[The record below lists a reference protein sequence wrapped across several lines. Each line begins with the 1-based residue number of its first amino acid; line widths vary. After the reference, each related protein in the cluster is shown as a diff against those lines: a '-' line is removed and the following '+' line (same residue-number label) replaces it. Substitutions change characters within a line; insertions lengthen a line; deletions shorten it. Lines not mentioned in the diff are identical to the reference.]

1 MVSVCVYIIKAEEW
15 RGKKEKKKKEAQR
28 NKEPLYDDQIIKKI
42 KRTTKTKYKI
52 SISIYNHHLTKVV
65 PKNVTIIF
73 LFK

>member
-52 SISIYNHHLTKVV
+52 RKINTAQERECFFEAL
-65 PKNVTIIF
+65 
-73 LFK
+73 